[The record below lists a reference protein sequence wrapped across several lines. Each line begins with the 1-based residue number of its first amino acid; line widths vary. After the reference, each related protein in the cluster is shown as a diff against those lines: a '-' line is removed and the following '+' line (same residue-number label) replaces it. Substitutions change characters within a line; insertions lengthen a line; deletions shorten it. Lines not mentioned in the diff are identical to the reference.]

1 MTGRN
6 QVYISVFIPAI

>member
-6 QVYISVFIPAI
+6 QSLSA